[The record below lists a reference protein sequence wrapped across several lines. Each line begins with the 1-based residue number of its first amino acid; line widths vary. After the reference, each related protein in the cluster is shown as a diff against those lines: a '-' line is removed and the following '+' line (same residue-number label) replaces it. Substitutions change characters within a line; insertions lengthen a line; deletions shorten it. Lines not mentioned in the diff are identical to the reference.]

1 MLTPCDQI
9 SGHPLPVAEPETLAR
24 LRRSEFAVIKDIA
37 VHLPV
42 DRPAEPVIDCA
53 ISLATMF
60 AAHLQGLVATYQVI
74 NPDMHVGP
82 SAAQFALP
90 TEYNTDAQA
99 ANDRL
104 AMFEAAAKAARIPM
118 TTGCIC
124 DTPRMANQALAA
136 VSRLCSL
143 SIVSQ
148 PDAAHP
154 THDSQLAETIL
165 LQSGRPMLL
174 VPHIHRGPVH
184 ATRALVCW
192 DGGRAAA
199 RALHDAMPLLRRAR
213 IIDVISVH
221 RTNAPA
227 CDSSVD
233 HLAAHLDHFGLSAT
247 VHNETAEPEQFHN
260 TILSAAADLGSDYLV
275 MGGYGHSPLGE
286 LLLGGTTREM
296 FRSLTIPA
304 LMSH

>member
-1 MLTPCDQI
+1 M
-9 SGHPLPVAEPETLAR
+9 
-24 LRRSEFAVIKDIA
+24 IKDIA

-104 AMFEAAAKAARIPM
+104 AMFEAAARAARIPI

-124 DTPRMANQALAA
+124 DTPRLANQALAA
-136 VSRLCSL
+136 VSRMCSL

-148 PDAAHP
+148 PDAKHP
-154 THDSQLAETIL
+154 THDGHLAETIL

-174 VPHIHRGPVH
+174 VPHIHQGPFH

-199 RALHDAMPLLRRAR
+199 RALHDAMPLLRKAR
-213 IIDVISVH
+213 TIDAISVH
-221 RTNAPA
+221 RADAPA
-227 CDSSVD
+227 CDTSVD
-233 HLAAHLDHFGLSAT
+233 HLSTHLDHYGLSAT
-247 VHNETAEPEQFHN
+247 VHHQTAEPEQFHDA
-260 TILSAAADLGSDYLV
+260 ILSAAADLGSDYLV
-275 MGGYGHSPLGE
+275 MGGYGHSRLGE

>member
-1 MLTPCDQI
+1 L
-9 SGHPLPVAEPETLAR
+9 
-24 LRRSEFAVIKDIA
+24 EFVVIKDIA

-53 ISLATMF
+53 ISLASMF

-74 NPDMHVGP
+74 NPAIQVGAA
-82 SAAQFALP
+82 AAQFSSP
-90 TEYNTDAQA
+90 TRYNTDAQA

-104 AMFEAAAKAARIPM
+104 ALFEAATRAARIPM

-124 DTPRMANQALAA
+124 DTPRLANHALATA
-136 VSRLCSL
+136 SRLCSL

-148 PDAAHP
+148 PDAKHP
-154 THDSQLAETIL
+154 THDGQLAATIL

-174 VPHIHRGPVH
+174 VPYIHHGPLRL
-184 ATRALVCW
+184 TRALICW

-213 IIDVISVH
+213 TIDAISVH
-221 RTNAPA
+221 RANAPA

-233 HLAAHLDHFGLSAT
+233 QLATHLGHFGLSAT
-247 VHNETAEPEQFHN
+247 VHHETAQPEQFHD

-286 LLLGGTTREM
+286 FVLGGTTREM
-296 FRSLTIPA
+296 FRSMTIPA